1 MFTFDSAAG
10 LPGIELASLS
20 GLMLQFLFGML
31 RIGAFLVA
39 SPMFGS
45 RFVPLQVRI
54 VASVLITVSVF
65 TTVEM
70 PPVELLSQ
78 PTAISAAFIEL
89 IIGLGGGL
97 LLTILFGAGALA
109 GDRIASTA
117 GLGFAAQMDPVM
129 GGQTPVVS
137 QIFSLFLLAIFLSAD
152 GHLVA
157 IRIMIESYQILPIG
171 GGVDMTQLVDNGL
184 RAASQ
189 MFVMGVSLM
198 LPVVAVLLIV
208 NIVIGV
214 ITRSAPQMNIFSFG
228 FPLTM
233 LTAISLLFLG
243 APTLAMGLQTVVDI
257 SLEAL
262 GAMIK
267 AVSNG

>member
-1 MFTFDSAAG
+1 MFNFDSAAG
-10 LPGIELASLS
+10 IPGIELTDLT

-31 RIGAFLVA
+31 RIGAFLLA

-54 VASVLITVSVF
+54 VVSVLMAVSVF

-78 PTAISAAFIEL
+78 PTTLTAAFVEM

-97 LLTILFGAGALA
+97 LLTILFGAAAIA
-109 GDRIASTA
+109 GDRIASTS
-117 GLGFAAQMDPVM
+117 GLGFAAQMDPM
-129 GGQTPVVS
+129 AGGQTPVVS
-137 QIFSLFLLAIFLSAD
+137 QIFGLFLLAVFLSAD

-171 GGVDMTQLVDNGL
+171 SGVDMTQLVENGL

-189 MFVMGVSLM
+189 MFIMGVSIM
-198 LPVVAVLLIV
+198 IPVVAVLLIV

-243 APTLAMGLQTVVDI
+243 APTLAVALQGVVEV
-257 SLEAL
+257 SLDAL

-267 AVSNG
+267 AVANG

>member
-1 MFTFDSAAG
+1 MFTFDSSAG
-10 LPGIELASLS
+10 VPGIELAEIS

-31 RIGAFLVA
+31 RIGAFLLA

-54 VASVLITVSVF
+54 VASVLLAVAVF
-65 TTVEM
+65 TTVEL
-70 PPVELLSQ
+70 PPAELLAQ
-78 PTAISAAFIEL
+78 PTAITAAFVEM

-97 LLTILFGAGALA
+97 LLTILFGASAIA

-117 GLGFAAQMDPVM
+117 GLGFAAQMDPVA
-129 GGQTPVVS
+129 GGQSPVVS
-137 QIFSLFLLAIFLSAD
+137 TIFSLFLVAVFLSAD

-157 IRIMIESYQILPIG
+157 IRIMIESYEVLPIG
-171 GGVDMTQLVDNGL
+171 SGVDMTQLVDNGL

-189 MFVMGVSLM
+189 MFVMAVRLM
-198 LPVVAVLLIV
+198 LPVVSVLLIV

-233 LTAISLLFLG
+233 LTAMTLLFLG
-243 APTLAMGLQTVVDI
+243 APTLAVALQGVVDV

-262 GAMIK
+262 GAMIR